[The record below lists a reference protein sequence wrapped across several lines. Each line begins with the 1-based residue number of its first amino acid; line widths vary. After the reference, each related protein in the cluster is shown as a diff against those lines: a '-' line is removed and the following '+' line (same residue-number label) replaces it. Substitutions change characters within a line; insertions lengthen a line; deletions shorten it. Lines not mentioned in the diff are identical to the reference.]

1 MLRAKDS
8 GQHADADIAASFQ
21 QAALD
26 CVLDRL
32 TRALDAME
40 ASGDPAIAPAAKLL
54 LDRYRFQLIAD
65 AGPLK
70 AFQLTRK

>member
-1 MLRAKDS
+1 LRHRRYRIAK
-8 GQHADADIAASFQ
+8 
-21 QAALD
+21 
-26 CVLDRL
+26 
-32 TRALDAME
+32 TT
-40 ASGDPAIAPAAKLL
+40 IAPAAKLL